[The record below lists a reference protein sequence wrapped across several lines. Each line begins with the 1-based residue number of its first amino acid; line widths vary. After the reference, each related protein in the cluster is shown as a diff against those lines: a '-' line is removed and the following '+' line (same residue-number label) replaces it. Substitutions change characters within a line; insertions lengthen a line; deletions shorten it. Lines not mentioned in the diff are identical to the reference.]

1 MRENV
6 TIFYRGAR
14 YEIGRGQGF
23 YGIWAA
29 GSAQPHPF
37 EWWHDNPEGWYGA
50 WARFSSIEMPGTI
63 TQVQQQPRQASAPT
77 VRSIVA
83 ACLVAAGVV
92 FSLGGLFPSYVGD
105 SSLASDGSSL
115 TPHVVYLAAW
125 SLSAVLILLGGVRQ
139 QAGALLGAGTSV
151 VALGLFLADAGAVIN
166 GGTHLIGGG
175 LVLSLIGW
183 LAAAGGT
190 VLAVRLAPGDRPVL
204 PRGLAPG
211 QVVAL
216 AATVL
221 AAAGAA
227 AAFAPAWDSYTLR
240 NAAGASQTVTLGN
253 AFSNPAPVIA
263 GDVIVMIALVAV
275 VVVAALWRP
284 ARMGAALLAGAIVPM
299 AAQAISAVVQLASGT
314 STALFGIPPAQASRQ
329 GITISAGLTPAFWI
343 YLVFVLA
350 LIGLCAWM
358 VVPQRRGTASA
369 APAPASTFG

>member
-1 MRENV
+1 VRENV

-37 EWWHDNPEGWYGA
+37 EWWHDTPEGWYGA
-50 WARFSSIEMPGTI
+50 WARFSSIEAPGSI
-63 TQVQQQPRQASAPT
+63 TQVQQRSQPTGALT
-77 VRSIVA
+77 VRSIIA

-105 SSLASDGSSL
+105 SSLASDGANL
-115 TPHVVYLAAW
+115 TPHVIYLAAW

-139 QAGALLGAGTSV
+139 QVGALLGAGTSV
-151 VALGLFLADAGAVIN
+151 VAFGLFLADLGTVIAG
-166 GGTHLIGGG
+166 GSHLIGGG
-175 LVLSLIGW
+175 LVLSLVGW
-183 LAAAGGT
+183 LAATAGT

-204 PRGLAPG
+204 PRALAPG
-211 QVVAL
+211 QVMAL
-216 AATVL
+216 AAAVL

-240 NAAGASQTVTLGN
+240 AANGAAQTITAGN
-253 AFSNPAPVIA
+253 AFSNPGPVIA

-275 VVVAALWRP
+275 VVIAALWRP
-284 ARMGAALLAGAIVPM
+284 VRMGAALLAGAIIPM
-299 AAQAISAVVQLASGT
+299 AAQAISAVVQIAEGT
-314 STALFGIPPAQASRQ
+314 SPALFGIPPAQATRE
-329 GITISAGLTPAFWI
+329 GLTISSGLTPAFWI

-358 VVPQRRGTASA
+358 LVPRRRRTTTP
-369 APAPASTFG
+369 APAPASTFT